1 MSQEFR
7 GAPMIGSREHYQF
20 GEDPIGQKVQVTIL
34 ETPRMP
40 SDLPSPSKI
49 DPGLEATKMAV
60 EAQLAKNAIAPLPLV
75 PPASTRWLR
84 FSPLELFMEH
94 VLARRLWT
102 IE

>member
-1 MSQEFR
+1 MADPAKTP
-7 GAPMIGSREHYQF
+7 GVIGPREQYLF
-20 GEDPIGQKVQVTIL
+20 GEEPVAQKAQVTVL
-34 ETPRMP
+34 ETPKMP
-40 SDLPSPSKI
+40 ADLPSPAKI
-49 DPGLEATKMAV
+49 DPNLEATKMAL

-75 PPASTRWLR
+75 PPGTTRWLR

>member
-1 MSQEFR
+1 MSDFK
-7 GAPMIGSREHYQF
+7 GPPMIGTREHYQF
-20 GEDPIGQKVQVTIL
+20 GEDPIAQKVQVSIL
-34 ETPRMP
+34 ETPKMP
-40 SDLPSPSKI
+40 AELPSPSKI
-49 DPGLEATKMAV
+49 DPGLEATKMAL

>member
-1 MSQEFR
+1 MNHDPN
-7 GAPMIGSREHYQF
+7 APPVIGTREHYQF

-34 ETPRMP
+34 ETPKMP
-40 SDLPSPSKI
+40 FDLPSPSKI
-49 DPGLEATKMAV
+49 DPGLEATKMAL

>member
-1 MSQEFR
+1 MSDFK
-7 GAPMIGSREHYQF
+7 GPPVIGTREHYQF
-20 GEDPIGQKVQVTIL
+20 GEDPIGQKVQLSIL
-34 ETPRMP
+34 ETPKMP
-40 SDLPSPSKI
+40 SELPSPSKI
-49 DPGLEATKMAV
+49 DPGLEATKMAI
-60 EAQLAKNAIAPLPLV
+60 EAQLARNAVAPLPLV

>member
-1 MSQEFR
+1 MSHEFK
-7 GAPMIGSREHYQF
+7 GAPVIGSREHYQF

-34 ETPRMP
+34 ETPKMP

-75 PPASTRWLR
+75 PPTSTRWLR

>member
-1 MSQEFR
+1 MSDFK
-7 GAPMIGSREHYQF
+7 GTPVIGTREHYQF
-20 GEDPIGQKVQVTIL
+20 GEDPIAQKVQVSIL
-34 ETPRMP
+34 ETPKMP
-40 SDLPSPSKI
+40 SELPSPSKI
-49 DPGLEATKMAV
+49 DPGLEATKMAI
-60 EAQLAKNAIAPLPLV
+60 EAQLARNAVAPLPLV

>member
-1 MSQEFR
+1 MSQDPK
-7 GAPMIGSREHYQF
+7 GPPVIGTRELYQF
-20 GEDPIGQKVQVTIL
+20 AEEPIAQKVQLTIL
-34 ETPRMP
+34 ETPKMP
-40 SDLPSPSKI
+40 SDLPGPSKI
-49 DPGLEATKMAV
+49 DPGLEATKVAI
-60 EAQLAKNAIAPLPLV
+60 EAQLARNAIAPLPLV

>member
-1 MSQEFR
+1 MSQD
-7 GAPMIGSREHYQF
+7 PKNPPVIGTREHYRF
-20 GEDPIGQKVQVTIL
+20 GEEPIAQKVQVGIL
-34 ETPRMP
+34 ETPKMP
-40 SDLPSPSKI
+40 SELPSPSKI
-49 DPGLEATKMAV
+49 DPGLEATKMAL

-75 PPASTRWLR
+75 PPGSTRWLR

>member
-1 MSQEFR
+1 MSDFK
-7 GAPMIGSREHYQF
+7 GPAVLGTREHYQF
-20 GEDPIGQKVQVTIL
+20 AEDPIAQKVQVSIL

-40 SDLPSPSKI
+40 SELPSPSKI
-49 DPGLEATKMAV
+49 DPGLEATQIAL
-60 EAQLAKNAIAPLPLV
+60 EAQLAKNAVAPLPLV